1 VSRMRRE
8 DLEVKKAAISDSR
21 IIGFLE
27 KELNLSKS
35 MLRNIRMILTVINEF
50 DEEKMSAIIKESNS
64 LKREILG
71 LQEDLLSYISR
82 TSPALYHREDWIR
95 IISKLGNV
103 IDKMS
108 GAAYRL
114 EFLIKNKWEITS
126 GIQKNLIELVDSVEE
141 IINIYTNVLNLLI
154 IDPVKASALRK
165 NVSEKEA
172 EIDELYRRSL
182 FNTLKSNLSFST
194 ILLLMNISEMLE
206 DISDTINSAADDTYI
221 ILLDLI

>member
-1 VSRMRRE
+1 MRRE

>member
-1 VSRMRRE
+1 MSGMRRE
-8 DLEVKKAAISDSR
+8 DLEVKRAAISDSR

-35 MLRNIRMILTVINEF
+35 MLRNIRVILTVINEF

-154 IDPVKASALRK
+154 VDPVKASALRK

>member
-1 VSRMRRE
+1 MSRMRRE

>member
-1 VSRMRRE
+1 MRRE
-8 DLEVKKAAISDSR
+8 DLEVKRAAISDSR

-35 MLRNIRMILTVINEF
+35 MLRNIRVILTVINEF

-154 IDPVKASALRK
+154 VDPVKASALRK

>member
-1 VSRMRRE
+1 VSGMRRE
-8 DLEVKKAAISDSR
+8 DLEVKRAAISDSR

-35 MLRNIRMILTVINEF
+35 MLRNIRVILTVINEF

-154 IDPVKASALRK
+154 VDPVKASALRK

>member
-1 VSRMRRE
+1 
-8 DLEVKKAAISDSR
+8 
-21 IIGFLE
+21 
-27 KELNLSKS
+27 
-35 MLRNIRMILTVINEF
+35 VINEF